1 MGTITSAICDSFKAE
16 VLEGAHCFNATAS
29 PTGTTTAGSAAVTAV
44 SSLAGIAVGMAV
56 ANANIPAGAVVAS
69 IISGSAFTLS
79 QNATGAAAGTA
90 LTISGDPFRIALIK
104 YGPTGSYGA
113 ANVNYSDLGADEV
126 SGTGYTAGGLA
137 LTNVTPGVTSNTG
150 WTTFNN
156 SPATTWTSAT
166 IDAGGAMIYNG
177 GARLGGTSG
186 TNTGGANRACA
197 VFAFPGEEKVTAG
210 TLTITYPQSANG
222 LLSIT

>member
-16 VLEGAHCFNATAS
+16 ILEAAHCFNATVT
-29 PTGTTTAGSAAVTAV
+29 PTGTLASGSQAVTAV
-44 SSLAGIAVGMAV
+44 SAIAGIAVGMAV
-56 ANANIPAGAVVAS
+56 ANANVPAGAVVES
-69 IISGSAFTLS
+69 ITSSTAFTIS
-79 QNATGAAAGTA
+79 RAATAAAAGTA
-90 LTISGDPFRIALIK
+90 LTISADAFKIALIK
-104 YGPTGSYGA
+104 YTPTASFGA
-113 ANVNYSDLGADEV
+113 ANVNYSDLGTDEA
-126 SGTGYTAGGLA
+126 SGTNYTAGGMA
-137 LTNVTPGVTSNTG
+137 LTNVTPGVASATG

-156 SPATTWTSAT
+156 TPATTWTNVT
-166 IDAGGAMIYNG
+166 VDAGGALIYNT

-186 TNTGGANRACA
+186 TNTQGANRACA